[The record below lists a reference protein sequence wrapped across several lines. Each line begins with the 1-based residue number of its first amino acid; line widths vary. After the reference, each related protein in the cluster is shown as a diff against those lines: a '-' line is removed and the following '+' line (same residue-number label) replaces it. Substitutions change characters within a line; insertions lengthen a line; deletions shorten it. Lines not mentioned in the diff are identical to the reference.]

1 MHWTL
6 LFLNLIDSTSES
18 LKEQGMG
25 YYEGMN
31 LQVSLFHAEVIGTI
45 FFSIVVILRN
55 QTVPSFWPWSLGLGP
70 QSSELGVSSN
80 GAFIRPYNKSFV
92 KLLEI

>member
-25 YYEGMN
+25 YYEAMN

-45 FFSIVVILRN
+45 FFQL
-55 QTVPSFWPWSLGLGP
+55 
-70 QSSELGVSSN
+70 
-80 GAFIRPYNKSFV
+80 
-92 KLLEI
+92 